1 MKKEKEFNVI
11 ICGSKNF
18 ADYKLLKE
26 KCDYYLSERLRRG
39 EKITIISGGEGGAE
53 KLGED
58 YAKENNFSL
67 KIISANWD
75 KYGKRAGYL
84 RNNKMAELGN
94 ACIAFIV
101 ESEDCKRTKMLVRL
115 AREKHLLVREIKSSK
130 NAGEES
136 I

>member
-18 ADYKLLKE
+18 SDYNLLKE
-26 KCDYYLSERLRRG
+26 KCNYYLSERIKRG
-39 EKITIISGGEGGAE
+39 EKITIISGGGSEGAN

-58 YAKENNFSL
+58 YAKENNYQL
-67 KIISANWD
+67 RIITADWN

-94 ACIAFIV
+94 ACIVFSL
-101 ESEDCKRTKMLVRL
+101 ESEEENKGISMLVRL
-115 AREKHLLVREIKSSK
+115 ARDKHLLVREIKS
-130 NAGEES
+130 
-136 I
+136 